1 MLQRKSESS
10 QVPIK
15 LTLIKPSFSSLA
27 ENTTSNQNNSATF
40 KNTDKVGDYSNA
52 AMATEMNNTEITN
65 VYFIATFF
73 NCQEEKLD
81 KENADEVRK
90 AYLKM

>member
-1 MLQRKSESS
+1 M
-10 QVPIK
+10 
-15 LTLIKPSFSSLA
+15 
-27 ENTTSNQNNSATF
+27 
-40 KNTDKVGDYSNA
+40 GDYSNA

-90 AYLKM
+90 SYLKM